1 MYTLIIDNYD
11 SFTFNLYQYTAEL
24 KGCPI
29 VYRNDELDMKKIAK
43 IKPTHIIISPGPGT
57 PNNKEDIGIC
67 EEIIESF
74 GAKIPI
80 LGVCLGHQA
89 IVHHFGGK
97 IKKAPEIFH
106 GKTSLIKHKV
116 SPLFKDIPKEFE
128 AMRYHSLIA
137 DTAKMPAKL
146 KVTAQTKEG
155 KLVMA
160 VEHKKY
166 PIYGIQFHPESIG
179 TKYGKK
185 IIENFLK
192 IKK

>member
-24 KGCPI
+24 KGNPI

-57 PNNKEDIGIC
+57 PNNKEDIGVC
-67 EEIIESF
+67 EEVIATF
-74 GAKIPI
+74 GDRIPI

-106 GKTSLIKHKV
+106 GKTSLMKHKKC
-116 SPLFKDIPKEFE
+116 PLFDKIPKEFE

-137 DTAKMPAKL
+137 DAGKMPKKL
-146 KVTAQTKEG
+146 VVTAQTKKD

-160 VEHKKY
+160 VQHKKF

-179 TKYGKK
+179 TKFGKK
-185 IIENFLK
+185 ILENFLK
-192 IKK
+192 LKK